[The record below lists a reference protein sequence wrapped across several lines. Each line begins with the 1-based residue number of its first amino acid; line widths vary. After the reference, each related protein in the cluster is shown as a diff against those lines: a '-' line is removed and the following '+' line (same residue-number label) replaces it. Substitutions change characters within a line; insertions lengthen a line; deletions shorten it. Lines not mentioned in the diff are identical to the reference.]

1 MPNTDNLTEQI
12 SVLRTET
19 NPDGI
24 TPEAL
29 GRVLQAIVDFIAALG
44 LIDIS
49 EEADLAARVTAAES
63 AASTADG
70 KATTALANAAK
81 NVIDTFSF
89 ALGAAKVTLSLKQHG
104 YATKA
109 VEIPSATTSE
119 AGVMSAADKEALDG
133 AVQDVA
139 NFKPKQMSV
148 SRSTTAITLTLKLTN
163 NATLTVSFPSA
174 STTAA
179 GLMSK
184 ADKVLLDGLP
194 SADVIALLD
203 ESGHLRGAHAP
214 VVMLDEMD
222 GSPLDNAVAGST
234 FYDIDLHH
242 ICYFI
247 DNGANYVDLGAPSQN
262 VYYCNKKTNVLYRWT
277 GSAFEPI
284 NGNPLAGLLTQQ
296 VRVTGSSAK
305 RYNIPAGVLCIL
317 HPTTDTANFV
327 LVSGADGNADVHRIV
342 IEASDLGPLVDGTN
356 TGLKWPSGLIWN
368 TANGAGPTVQDVDN
382 GEAILVTIYN
392 QRYADFI
399 AYR

>member
-29 GRVLQAIVDFIAALG
+29 GKVLQAIVDFIAALG

-63 AASTADG
+63 AANAAET

-81 NVIDTFSF
+81 NVIDSIT
-89 ALGAAKVTLSLKQHG
+89 ATPAAGKVTISVKQHG
-104 YATKA
+104 HSADTVDVPAATQ
-109 VEIPSATTSE
+109 SE
-119 AGVMSAADKEALDG
+119 AGVMSAADKQSLTQALLDI
-133 AVQDVA
+133 VA
-139 NFKPKQMSV
+139 NAITGMQV
-148 SRSTTAITLTLKLTN
+148 TTTTTTATLKVSKGTGYVQVTFPI
-163 NATLTVSFPSA
+163 ATTSK
-174 STTAA
+174 A

-194 SADVIALLD
+194 AAASIALLD

-222 GSPLDNAVAGST
+222 GNPLDNAVAGST
-234 FYDIDLHH
+234 FYDIDTHH

-247 DNGANYVDLGAPSQN
+247 DNGSNYVDLGAPSQN
-262 VYYCNKKTNVLYRWT
+262 VCYCNKKTNVLYRWT

-284 NGNPLAGLLTQQ
+284 NGNPLAGLITQQ

-327 LVSGADGNADVHRIV
+327 LLSGADGNADVHRIV

-356 TGLKWPSGLIWN
+356 TGLKWPSGLVWN